1 MPYQANFHPILY
13 ILFYVI
19 IYIYIK
25 LLLVTLECLLFLKK
39 VEENNLYRIYRLPSP
54 NFMTCFTLLYCY
66 FICAYVCVYVDNVWS
81 LWTFWIMFTWDMRHV
96 RMQIP
101 FSSST
106 CSLTIPASHASTAP
120 PSGSS
125 WDTRILAPRCLLLHG
140 HNHKYGA
147 KNTMMTIMFFIH
159 FICHQSSRAGER

>member
-25 LLLVTLECLLFLKK
+25 LLLVILECLLFLKK

-54 NFMTCFTLLYCY
+54 NFMACFTLFYCY

-81 LWTFWIMFTWDMRHV
+81 LWTFWIMFTRDMRHV

-106 CSLTIPASHASTAP
+106 YSLTIPASHASTAP
-120 PSGSS
+120 PSGSY
-125 WDTRILAPRCLLLHG
+125 WILARRCLLLHG

-147 KNTMMTIMFFIH
+147 KNTLMTIMLFIH
-159 FICHQSSRAGER
+159 SICHQSSRAGER